1 MQAAI
6 TLRQRGHKVILA
18 ETEDRLGGTL
28 NFTDID
34 VDKEDLRNVKNV
46 IVREVMESG
55 TRILLKSRVD
65 AALIK
70 EIQPD
75 CIVAAIGAHP
85 VVPPIPGIESAHHAF
100 DVYTGF
106 LPGKNILMIGGG
118 LVGCETALHLQK
130 TGHNVLVVEM
140 LDRIAKDSYGMYREA
155 LLLEMEKCGVI
166 EGYTVIL
173 GSNGVERSR
182 SVLFD
187 IQVSP
192 ACFNQ
197 VADALAAQEAVAD
210 LYLLSGECRLLARFV
225 MEFSYDLDRFAQEM
239 IYSLPGIEHVR
250 SAFIISQLKSGG
262 ACKSRP

>member
-1 MQAAI
+1 MEQVYGALLSILISMQWNVDPHLPEKIETRRGEIAMIIKDANHINQCILEILIKNARTPLIKIAKSVGLSRAA
-6 TLRQRGHKVILA
+6 
-18 ETEDRLGGTL
+18 
-28 NFTDID
+28 
-34 VDKEDLRNVKNV
+34 VKNH
-46 IVREVMESG
+46 ID
-55 TRILLKSRVD
+55 K
-65 AALIK
+65 
-70 EIQPD
+70 
-75 CIVAAIGAHP
+75 
-85 VVPPIPGIESAHHAF
+85 
-100 DVYTGF
+100 
-106 LPGKNILMIGGG
+106 
-118 LVGCETALHLQK
+118 
-130 TGHNVLVVEM
+130 
-140 LDRIAKDSYGMYREA
+140 
-155 LLLEMEKCGVI
+155 MEKCGVI